1 MDRGLLDG
9 TIRVQHFIAL
19 AHLIWAPNCIRVCAL
34 CTGACVR
41 HPGLNKSNEEPISIA
56 AD

>member
-1 MDRGLLDG
+1 VDRGLLDG

-19 AHLIWAPNCIRVCAL
+19 AHLIWAPNWIRVCAL

-41 HPGLNKSNEEPISIA
+41 HPGLNVIHGEPILTD